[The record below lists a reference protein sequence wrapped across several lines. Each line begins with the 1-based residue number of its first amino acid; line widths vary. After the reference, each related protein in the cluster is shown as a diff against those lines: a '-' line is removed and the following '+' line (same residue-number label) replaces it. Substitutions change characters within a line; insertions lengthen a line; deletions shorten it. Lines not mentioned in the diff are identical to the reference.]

1 MSRDDCWTV
10 SVVVMLALFVAEVT
24 IAEQRR
30 RELAWCHTNQEA
42 AEDRASYFLRLHL
55 TDPSWQEGQVTVFPR
70 DAYDCAKD
78 RQGRWQC
85 GPVPYRRDGGT

>member
-1 MSRDDCWTV
+1 MSREIQWAV
-10 SVVVMLALFVAEVT
+10 AVAVLLSLFVAEVV
-24 IAEQRR
+24 IAERR
-30 RELAWCHTNQEA
+30 REELAICHANQEA
-42 AEDRASYFLRLHL
+42 AEDRASYFLHLHL

-85 GPVPYRRDGGT
+85 GPVPYRRDGGP